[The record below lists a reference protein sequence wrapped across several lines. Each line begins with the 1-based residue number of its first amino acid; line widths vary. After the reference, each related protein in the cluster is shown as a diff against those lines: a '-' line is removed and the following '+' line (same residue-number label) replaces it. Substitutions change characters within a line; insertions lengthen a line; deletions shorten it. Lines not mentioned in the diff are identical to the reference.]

1 MADMINN
8 IPDEEAE
15 DITVELE
22 LEDGKLVNCAIITI
36 LEVNGKDYIA
46 LLPMVDED
54 DENYGDVWFYEY
66 LEDDDDPDDEPEL
79 KYIEDD
85 EEYEAV
91 ADAFDEFLD
100 KQEYDEIMCIA
111 VFHMDSNSAWIL
123 WIHKPI
129 PGSRKKILKG
139 KRCQFSNNLFGC

>member
-1 MADMINN
+1 MADLINN

-22 LEDGKLVNCAIITI
+22 LEDGKVVNCAIITI
-36 LEVNGKDYIA
+36 LEVDGKDYIA

-79 KYIEDD
+79 KYIDD
-85 EEYEAV
+85 DNVYEAV

-100 KQEYDEIMCIA
+100 KQEYDELLP
-111 VFHMDSNSAWIL
+111 DEE
-123 WIHKPI
+123 
-129 PGSRKKILKG
+129 
-139 KRCQFSNNLFGC
+139 

>member
-1 MADMINN
+1 MADLINN

-22 LEDGKLVNCAIITI
+22 LEDGKIVNCAIITI
-36 LEVNGKDYIA
+36 LEVDGKDYIA

-85 EEYEAV
+85 NVYEAV

-100 KQEYDEIMCIA
+100 KQEYDEIITEEEEYVCIYSP
-111 VFHMDSNSAWIL
+111 FNSF
-123 WIHKPI
+123 
-129 PGSRKKILKG
+129 KKMEGDFLCFTSSYKV
-139 KRCQFSNNLFGC
+139 

>member
-46 LLPMVDED
+46 LLPMVDEN

-100 KQEYDEIMCIA
+100 KQEYDEIITE
-111 VFHMDSNSAWIL
+111 DEE
-123 WIHKPI
+123 
-129 PGSRKKILKG
+129 
-139 KRCQFSNNLFGC
+139 

>member
-1 MADMINN
+1 MADLINN

-22 LEDGKLVNCAIITI
+22 LEDGKVVNCAIITI
-36 LEVNGKDYIA
+36 LEVDGKDYIA

-66 LEDDDDPDDEPEL
+66 LEDDDDSDDEPEL
-79 KYIEDD
+79 KYIDD
-85 EEYEAV
+85 DNVYEAV

-100 KQEYDEIMCIA
+100 KQEYDE
-111 VFHMDSNSAWIL
+111 L
-123 WIHKPI
+123 I
-129 PGSRKKILKG
+129 PDEEE
-139 KRCQFSNNLFGC
+139 